1 VTEPHTTAT
10 AIASLLLLAA
20 GLVAAQWPVV
30 RAWRIR
36 RRDRR
41 RGGFLI

>member
-1 VTEPHTTAT
+1 MTEPHTTAT
-10 AIASLLLLAA
+10 ALASLLLLAA
-20 GLVAAQWPVV
+20 GLVAAQWPVL

-41 RGGFLI
+41 RAGYIR